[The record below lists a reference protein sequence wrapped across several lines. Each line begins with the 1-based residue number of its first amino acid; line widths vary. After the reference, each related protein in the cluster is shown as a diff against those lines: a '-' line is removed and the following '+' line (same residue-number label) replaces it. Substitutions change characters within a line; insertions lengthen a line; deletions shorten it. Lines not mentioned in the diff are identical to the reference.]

1 MRLKARVV
9 WTFILVLLMINA
21 VVIAYVLTKSQM
33 SQASSNEKS
42 GEEIASIGKEKVTRQ
57 EWLKKMEDRYGK
69 ATLEQMINQKVVD
82 QLAKENKLEVSSKE
96 INRELLMLKAVSNNF
111 YEDGHTSEKDWTEQI
126 RYQILLEQLLTRD
139 AVVSEKE
146 AKSFYE
152 KNKDL
157 YQYDDS
163 YRIRHIVVKTKG
175 EAENVLKDLKGGS
188 SFEAVAAE
196 RSIDRYTSPYGGD
209 LGFVTEEQESIPA
222 LYIQEAQKLQ
232 PDQWTKEP
240 IETKNGYAIIQLKE
254 KLDGRSFSYEE
265 VKNQI
270 KRQIAMED
278 LGEKANVKTL
288 WKEAKVTWFYDGE
301 QD

>member
-33 SQASSNEKS
+33 SQASSNGKG
-42 GEEIASIGKEKVTRQ
+42 GEEIATIGKEHITRQ

-69 ATLEQMINQKVVD
+69 ATLEQMINQQVVN
-82 QLAKENKLEVSSKE
+82 QLAKENNLTLSSNEV
-96 INRELLMLKAVSNNF
+96 NRELLMFKAVSNQF
-111 YEDGHTSEKDWTEQI
+111 YEDDHTSEKEWKEQI

-139 AVVSEKE
+139 AVVSDQE
-146 AKSFYE
+146 AKAFYE

-157 YQYDDS
+157 FQYDDS
-163 YRIRHIVVKTKG
+163 YRIRHIVVKTKD
-175 EAENVLKDLKGGS
+175 EADNVLKELKGGS

-196 RSIDRYTSPYGGD
+196 RSNDRYTSPYGGD
-209 LGFVTEEQESIPA
+209 LGFVSEEQESIPA
-222 LYIQEAQKLQ
+222 LYIQEAQQLQ
-232 PDQWTKEP
+232 PNEWTKEP
-240 IETKNGYAIIQLKE
+240 IQTKNGYAIIQLKE
-254 KLDGRSFSYEE
+254 TLDGRSFTYED
-265 VKNQI
+265 VKGQI

-288 WKEAKVTWFYDGE
+288 WKEANVTWFYDGE

>member
-1 MRLKARVV
+1 
-9 WTFILVLLMINA
+9 
-21 VVIAYVLTKSQM
+21 
-33 SQASSNEKS
+33 
-42 GEEIASIGKEKVTRQ
+42 
-57 EWLKKMEDRYGK
+57 
-69 ATLEQMINQKVVD
+69 
-82 QLAKENKLEVSSKE
+82 
-96 INRELLMLKAVSNNF
+96 MLKAVSNNF

-232 PDQWTKEP
+232 PDEWTKEP

-270 KRQIAMED
+270 KRQIAME
-278 LGEKANVKTL
+278 
-288 WKEAKVTWFYDGE
+288 YSR
-301 QD
+301 

>member
-1 MRLKARVV
+1 MKARVV

-33 SQASSNEKS
+33 SQASSSGKS

-69 ATLEQMINQKVVD
+69 ATLEQMINQKVVN

-111 YEDGHTSEKDWTEQI
+111 YEDGHTSEKEWKEQI

-163 YRIRHIVVKTKG
+163 YRIRHIVVKTKD
-175 EAENVLKDLKGGS
+175 EAESVLKDLKGGS

-232 PDQWTKEP
+232 LDEWTKEP
-240 IETKNGYAIIQLKE
+240 IKIKNGYAIIQLKE
-254 KLDGRSFSYEE
+254 KLNGRSFSYKE
-265 VKNQI
+265 VKDQI

-288 WKEAKVTWFYDGE
+288 WKEANVTWFYDGE

>member
-33 SQASSNEKS
+33 SQASSSGKS

-69 ATLEQMINQKVVD
+69 ATLEQMINQKVVN

-111 YEDGHTSEKDWTEQI
+111 YEDGHTSEKEWKEQI

-163 YRIRHIVVKTKG
+163 YRIRHIVVKTKD
-175 EAENVLKDLKGGS
+175 EAESVLKDLKGGS

-232 PDQWTKEP
+232 LDEWTKEP
-240 IETKNGYAIIQLKE
+240 IKIKNGYAIIQLKE
-254 KLDGRSFSYEE
+254 KLNGRSFSYKE
-265 VKNQI
+265 VKDQI

-288 WKEAKVTWFYDGE
+288 WKEANVTWFYDGE